1 MGKKYRIGFICG
13 FFDIVHEGHI
23 SILKYA
29 KEMCDYLIVAVGTD
43 EFMRKRK
50 NRESILTYEQRV
62 EIVSAIRYVDEVVP
76 ENDLDKLAAYKKYHF
91 DVMFVGEDHI
101 GERLYIEVTKKLKE
115 LGVETIYVPH
125 IHKISSTEIRAKV
138 RNCTDIYTQLRDCT

>member
-1 MGKKYRIGFICG
+1 MNNIKILYGEKYYNEYI
-13 FFDIVHEGHI
+13 
-23 SILKYA
+23 Y
-29 KEMCDYLIVAVGTD
+29 
-43 EFMRKRK
+43 
-50 NRESILTYEQRV
+50 
-62 EIVSAIRYVDEVVP
+62 
-76 ENDLDKLAAYKKYHF
+76 
-91 DVMFVGEDHI
+91 VGEDHI